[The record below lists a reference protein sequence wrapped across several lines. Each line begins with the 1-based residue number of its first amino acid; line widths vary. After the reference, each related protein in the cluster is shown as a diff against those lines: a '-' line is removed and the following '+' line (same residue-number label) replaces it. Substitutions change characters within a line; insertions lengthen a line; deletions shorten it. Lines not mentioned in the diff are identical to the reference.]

1 MPRINRIEI
10 TINTGQSGWEGP
22 VCLEFNGH
30 QLPID
35 LREGSAEA
43 GGHLVGECQ
52 PNSFAHS
59 VHLVGPQAGKWD
71 IDELSV
77 TYDVTAGDEYSVRF
91 GAITLDETQSLD
103 IWQERPLPTF
113 DV

>member
-10 TINTGQSGWEGP
+10 TIETGLQGREGP

-30 QLPID
+30 ALP
-35 LREGSAEA
+35 LNNAEGSAESESTLIGA
-43 GGHLVGECQ
+43 CQ

-59 VHLVGPQAGKWD
+59 VYLIGPDKGAWD
-71 IDELSV
+71 INGISV
-77 TYDVTAGDEYSVRF
+77 TFDVSGDDPYTVRY
-91 GAITLDETQSLD
+91 GSITLDESQSLD
-103 IWQERPLPTF
+103 IWLERPLPSF